1 MAKIEDIVY
10 DAIDINVYDELFKEV
25 TRLKFKDNAKKQLF
39 EIYEEAFNN
48 VKGLGVDVVTIDKL
62 YEEKEEEEY
71 GFGDHNICQ
80 F

>member
-25 TRLKFKDNAKKQLF
+25 TRLKFQDNTKKELF
-39 EIYEEAFNN
+39 EVYEEAFNN
-48 VKGLGVDVVTIDKL
+48 VKGLGVGVVTTDKI
-62 YEEKEEEEY
+62 YDEKEEEEY

>member
-1 MAKIEDIVY
+1 MGKIEDIVY
-10 DAIDINVYDELFKEV
+10 SAIDINVYDELFKEV
-25 TRLKFKDNAKKQLF
+25 TRLRFEDNTKKQLF
-39 EIYEEAFNN
+39 EIYEEAFDN
-48 VKGLGVDVVTIDKL
+48 VKSLGVDVVTTDKV